1 MKLFTADETSK
12 NCKSENNSFND
23 NSEIFTADDY
33 VCIRITNHREDEEYV
48 FGNFSKDTSDEE
60 IRNYV
65 EKKVREGYEYI
76 IEHGDAKFAYNDNNG
91 LEAATSSMYDTFLI
105 NRYNPLFNN
114 LFTEKETI
122 KQIEVDIDTLEYYY
136 AGFSLLIS
144 FKPFS

>member
-1 MKLFTADETSK
+1 MKPFTADETSI

-76 IEHGDAKFAYNDNNG
+76 IEHGDASDTGYFIFKEYYEKFY
-91 LEAATSSMYDTFLI
+91 
-105 NRYNPLFNN
+105 NRYLVFEDGKP
-114 LFTEKETI
+114 I
-122 KQIEVDIDTLEYYY
+122 
-136 AGFSLLIS
+136 
-144 FKPFS
+144 FKKI